1 LRQHALM
8 RFVVPAATSPNPLLA
23 LPFEPSIEGLGPD
36 YWDLVEAAA
45 FPRATLRFRN
55 DALLRQLGLDPV
67 AVADGHVEQAYGRF
81 EARAPLLALR
91 YHGHQFGTYNPML
104 GDGRGFLY
112 GQLRDRHG
120 QLQDLGTKG
129 SGTTPWSRGGDGR
142 LTLKGGVREV
152 IAAEALHRLGVITS
166 RTLSLVETGE
176 DLWRGDEPSPTRSA
190 VMVRLARTHLRFG
203 TCERLRHLRQPRQLE
218 RLLRHVV
225 AVYYPHIAAA
235 HPPTGGD
242 RGPDGP
248 GAAAVGAGL
257 GSAALEAQL
266 LAFYG
271 ELVERVARLAAE
283 WMVAGFTHGVLNTDN
298 MSLAGESFDYGP
310 FAFLDRWDP
319 GFTAAYFDHSGLY
332 AYGRQPV
339 VCHHNLRLLQ
349 EPLAMLL
356 PRVALEARLE
366 RFAPAY
372 DDHYRRRLLRRLGF
386 SGASSQSA
394 AGLALPGSAAAL
406 GWSAD
411 PELPDL
417 IPLTLQLL
425 ARWDVGYGAFF
436 AGLAAWVAQRG
447 VPCAAED
454 LEPFVPGA
462 AAPERGAW
470 QAWRDAWWAWSRCA
484 SGDGSAAAIAATLD
498 RWNLPETPVRS
509 VVERL
514 WDPIDQQ
521 DDWRPLQQWLRSTIG
536 AGG

>member
-1 LRQHALM
+1 M

-23 LPFEPSIEGLGPD
+23 LPFEPSIEGLGSD
-36 YWDLVEAAA
+36 YWDVVEAAS

-55 DALLRQLGLDPV
+55 DALLRQLGLDPA
-67 AVADGHVEQAYGRF
+67 AVADGHLEQAYGRF

-91 YHGHQFGTYNPML
+91 YHGYQFGTYNPML

-152 IAAEALHRLGVITS
+152 IASEALHRLGVTTS

-235 HPPTGGD
+235 P
-242 RGPDGP
+242 
-248 GAAAVGAGL
+248 GAGL
-257 GSAALEAQL
+257 GSAGLEAQL
-266 LAFYG
+266 LAFYA

-332 AYGRQPV
+332 AYGRQPGI
-339 VCHHNLRLLQ
+339 CHDNLRLLQ

-356 PRVALEARLE
+356 PRAALEARLE
-366 RFAPAY
+366 RFASVY
-372 DDHYRRRLLRRLGF
+372 DAHYRSRLLRRLGF
-386 SGASSQSA
+386 AGASPQSA
-394 AGLALPGSAAAL
+394 AGLEPPGSDAAAADL
-406 GWSAD
+406 GLPAD
-411 PELPDL
+411 PERPDL

-425 ARWDVGYGAFF
+425 SRWDVGYGSFF

-462 AAPERGAW
+462 APPERGAW
-470 QAWRDAWWAWSRCA
+470 LAWRDAWWAWSRCA
-484 SGDGSAAAIAATLD
+484 TGDGSAAAITATLD

-521 DDWRPLQQWLRSTIG
+521 DDWRPFHQWLRSTIA